1 MQLVFIILATVCI
14 MLAVI
19 IGSDMLR
26 FRKRTKAA
34 ENPNALGTPA
44 GGTLFLKAGKTYYQM
59 PKGPIRKIADFPMD
73 LRPGSL
79 DMARFT
85 KILQQASDEHAQE
98 VAETKIK
105 ADEAMHAVAKEEAG
119 E

>member
-1 MQLVFIILATVCI
+1 MILFAILGAVCLIIGGIILA
-14 MLAVI
+14 
-19 IGSDMLR
+19 DMLR
-26 FRKRTKAA
+26 FRKRSKAA

-59 PKGPIRKIADFPMD
+59 PKGPIRKIADFRMD
-73 LRPGSL
+73 LRPSSP
-79 DMARFT
+79 DMARFK

>member
-1 MQLVFIILATVCI
+1 MLFAILGAICLTIGGIILA
-14 MLAVI
+14 
-19 IGSDMLR
+19 DMLR
-26 FRKRTKAA
+26 FRKRSKAA
-34 ENPNALGTPA
+34 ENPDALGTDA
-44 GGTLFLKAGKTYYQM
+44 GGVLFLKGDKTYYQM
-59 PKGPIRKIADFPMD
+59 PKGPIRKIADFRMD
-73 LRPGSL
+73 LRPGSP

-119 E
+119 K